1 MSLIITEAH
10 PEAGSALVR
19 LVLDSG
25 LSSITL
31 KVANTLLSSGS
42 SFILNERLSLLHH
55 SVQRNCVNE
64 AFQLLF
70 CDT

>member
-1 MSLIITEAH
+1 MPLIITEAH
-10 PEAGSALVR
+10 PEAGSTLVK

-42 SFILNERLSLLHH
+42 SFILDERLSLPHH
-55 SVQRNCVNE
+55 SAQTNCVNE